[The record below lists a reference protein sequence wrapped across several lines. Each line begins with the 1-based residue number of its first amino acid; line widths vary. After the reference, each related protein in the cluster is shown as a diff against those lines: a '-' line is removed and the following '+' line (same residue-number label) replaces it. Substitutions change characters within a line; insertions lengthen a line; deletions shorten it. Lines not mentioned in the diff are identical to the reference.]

1 MSARI
6 YSVEMIEVDVHRQ
19 LLHLQRQETPF
30 NPWPHQ
36 LTMGRLVARALH
48 HGRSTLVQVSGS
60 GEHRLSYLLPALTSS
75 QSILL
80 CLPEAIRT
88 QVLEV
93 ELPLLRR
100 YLPGDKP
107 VECGN
112 RWPSPDWQGVYISDP
127 SVFLADRLQGGT
139 AFPRKIPVLF
149 DCAHGLEQWAT
160 DCLKQHI
167 FPADW
172 DRLEPSDAL
181 LTWRARLTRS
191 LLEQP
196 QNRLTF
202 APSQETALAKLLDP
216 LSLDQQWQ
224 AFADQLLQT
233 DTLRTVEFYRASNQ
247 FSLLSTPIDMAPF
260 LKERLWP
267 HQPVVIIG
275 EALDPDRQAKTFR
288 QRLGLGEMTCLRFP
302 PDPREEEVVLYLP
315 PKLLDL
321 TSPVGQQELPAVIE
335 NLIAHAEGSLVI
347 LLNEGFLRQSLAT
360 ELAALY
366 GSRVSVDTLR
376 NQNNSIHL
384 CSWEF
389 WERQQNSVETPQI
402 LVVCSLPF
410 ANLDDPLIKAR
421 IALCK
426 QQRRDWFRSYLLPIM
441 LGRLQRGLSPL
452 RRTQGLVALVD
463 SRVNSRSYGQQLLD
477 SLTPSRRLRY
487 LE

>member
-60 GEHRLSYLLPALTSS
+60 GEHRLSYLLPALTGD
-75 QSILL
+75 QSVLL

-107 VECGN
+107 VAFGN

-139 AFPRKIPVLF
+139 AFPHGIPVLF
-149 DCAHGLEQWAT
+149 DCAYGLEQWAM
-160 DCLKQHI
+160 DCLEQRI
-167 FPADW
+167 YPADW
-172 DRLEPSDAL
+172 DCLEPSDVL

-196 QNRLTF
+196 QNRLTL
-202 APSQETALAKLLDP
+202 ASSQEITLSKLLDP
-216 LSLDQQWQ
+216 LPLDKHWQ

-233 DTLRTVEFYRASNQ
+233 ETLRTVEFYRASNQ
-247 FSLLSTPIDMAPF
+247 FSLLSTPIDMAPL
-260 LKERLWP
+260 LKEHLWP

-275 EALDPDRQAKTFR
+275 EALDPDRQAETFR

-335 NLIAHAEGSLVI
+335 TLIAHAEASLVI
-347 LLNEGFLRQSLAT
+347 LLNASPLRQCLAT

-366 GSRVSVDTLR
+366 GSRVCVDTLR

-389 WERQQNSVETPQI
+389 WERHQSSLETPQI

-410 ANLDDPLIKAR
+410 ANLEDPLIKAR

-426 QQRRDWFRSYLLPIM
+426 QQRRDLWI
-441 LGRLQRGLSPL
+441 
-452 RRTQGLVALVD
+452 VALTAAVMASSFLTA
-463 SRVNSRSYGQQLLD
+463 SRLLAACA
-477 SLTPSRRLRY
+477 T
-487 LE
+487 